1 MKNLVCQGIA
11 LSLGIL
17 CLVNFLPSADF
28 NLTGYY
34 KTFLVIFDPPHY
46 ETTGVSPFPERLM
59 GQVNNRLR
67 LNFQLQLQKNISL
80 SLAYAFSPR
89 IQDQQFFQ
97 QPLLIPGLELF
108 NYRVVDFKR
117 QLYPSE
123 STTEASVGFFHNLD
137 RAFFSLRLGKVDLY
151 VGRQAIAWGN
161 SRVISPTDIIA
172 PFTFEELDREYRVG
186 VDAVRIRIPLGLMGE
201 VDGGWIFGRNFNLK
215 RSAAFL
221 RTKFYLAKTDIA
233 VLLLD
238 FQNNLLL
245 GLDLTRALGGA
256 GFWVEGAYVLVKT
269 LAIDFEGEKK
279 NYLRL
284 TIGTDYS
291 FRNGLYVFCEYH
303 YSGAG
308 AREPR
313 DYLQVLSRPGV
324 SEGAV
329 YLLGRHYLIPGFSY
343 PLTPLLNLTAQ
354 ALINLTDPSLF
365 LAPQVEY
372 NIAENVYLSG
382 GAFISLGRNPQIGNF
397 LQPVFRSEFGSYPHI
412 FFTSFRV
419 YF

>member
-1 MKNLVCQGIA
+1 
-11 LSLGIL
+11 
-17 CLVNFLPSADF
+17 
-28 NLTGYY
+28 
-34 KTFLVIFDPPHY
+34 
-46 ETTGVSPFPERLM
+46 
-59 GQVNNRLR
+59 
-67 LNFQLQLQKNISL
+67 
-80 SLAYAFSPR
+80 
-89 IQDQQFFQ
+89 
-97 QPLLIPGLELF
+97 
-108 NYRVVDFKR
+108 
-117 QLYPSE
+117 
-123 STTEASVGFFHNLD
+123 
-137 RAFFSLRLGKVDLY
+137 
-151 VGRQAIAWGN
+151 
-161 SRVISPTDIIA
+161 
-172 PFTFEELDREYRVG
+172 
-186 VDAVRIRIPLGLMGE
+186 MGE
-201 VDGGWIFGRNFNLK
+201 VDGGWVFGRNFNLK

-291 FRNGLYVFCEYH
+291 FRNGFYVFCEYH

-308 AREPR
+308 VREPR

-329 YLLGRHYLIPGFSY
+329 YLLGQHYLIPGFSY